1 MYSQEEIEKNQEKL
15 LNKNRRYQTFLK
27 SIVLTLIIY
36 ILITKPI
43 KIFIKSKTNIKP
55 NIIISI
61 TFFLLYNVFDVCF

>member
-43 KIFIKSKTNIKP
+43 KMFIKSKTNINP

>member
-43 KIFIKSKTNIKP
+43 KMFIKSKTNINH

-61 TFFLLYNVFDVCF
+61 TFFLLYNVFDLCF

>member
-15 LNKNRRYQTFLK
+15 LNRNRRYQTFLK

-43 KIFIKSKTNIKP
+43 KIFIKSKTNINP

-61 TFFLLYNVFDVCF
+61 TFFLLYNVFDLCF

>member
-15 LNKNRRYQTFLK
+15 LNRNRRYQTFLK

-43 KIFIKSKTNIKP
+43 KMFIKSKTNINP

-61 TFFLLYNVFDVCF
+61 TFFLLYNVFDLCF